1 MFKKILIGGGI
12 IALVGFVLFGANV
25 IGHVGHGVSWV
36 RGKVAETVAVE
47 YELER
52 ARSLIDE
59 TAPQIRDCK
68 RVIAEK
74 QVDIRA
80 LTKSVEQLTT
90 AHKTNIRRLRSF
102 QERLETQQ
110 VAFNVGSRRIGRG
123 SMEAAAGRL
132 LTRVQTE
139 RDMIT
144 SKNER
149 LTALS
154 RGLQFAQTALENLL
168 TTRSA
173 LESKVELLETK
184 LRQTEAMQAATVNV
198 ELDDST
204 LAKANEILES
214 CEKRLSVAQQLI
226 ENEAPYIADDID
238 LDALENKDVAD
249 QISAWLS
256 SQDSTTEEQP
266 TRAVNLMPEGAQG
279 R

>member
-36 RGKVAETVAVE
+36 RGKVAESVPVE

-80 LTKSVEQLTT
+80 LAKSVQQLDATHT
-90 AHKTNIRRLRSF
+90 QNIGRLRGF
-102 QERLETQQ
+102 QERLNTEQ
-110 VAFNVGSRRIGRG
+110 VAFRVGSRKIGRG

-132 LTRVQTE
+132 LTRVQAE
-139 RDMIT
+139 QEMLAAK
-144 SKNER
+144 SER
-149 LTALS
+149 LVALT
-154 RGLQFAQTALENLL
+154 RGLKFAQSALDNLL
-168 TTRSA
+168 TTRSS
-173 LESKVELLETK
+173 LESKVEVLETK
-184 LRQTEAMQAATVNV
+184 LRQTEAMQAATANV

-204 LAKANEILES
+204 LAKANEILEK

-238 LDALENKDVAD
+238 LDALENRDVSD
-249 QISAWLS
+249 QISAWLDGRNQS
-256 SQDSTTEEQP
+256 EANGPLEE
-266 TRAVNLMPEGAQG
+266 TVITLEGSES

>member
-36 RGKVAETVAVE
+36 RGKVAESVPVE

-74 QVDIRA
+74 QVDIRS
-80 LTKSVEQLTT
+80 LTKSVGQLNETH
-90 AHKTNIRRLRSF
+90 AKNITRLRGF
-102 QERLETQQ
+102 QERLETEQ
-110 VAFNVGSRRIGRG
+110 VAFRVGSRNIGRG

-132 LTRVQTE
+132 LTRVQAE
-139 RDMIT
+139 RGMLK
-144 SKNER
+144 SKSER

-154 RGLQFAQTALENLL
+154 HGLKFAQTALDNLL

-184 LRQTEAMQAATVNV
+184 LRQTEAMQAATANI

-204 LAKANEILES
+204 LAKANEILEK
-214 CEKRLSVAQQLI
+214 CENRLSIAQQLI

-238 LDALENKDVAD
+238 LDALENRDVAD
-249 QISAWLS
+249 QIGAWLNS
-256 SQDSTTEEQP
+256 RDTADEEVPTQP
-266 TRAVNLMPEGAQG
+266 VILTPESVQA